1 MKKTIISLLLS
12 LSVTFSASAFDIRDI
27 FGGAG
32 AGDILSGIQST
43 IENAT
48 AEKSFTID
56 ELKGTWKYSS
66 PGVQF
71 DSQNSLEKL
80 GGAAAGATI
89 ENKLAPYYRKA
100 GITSMVLTVDN
111 AHNFTIK
118 IKNIT
123 LKGTIAKGTNN
134 KLIFNFQAFGKMN
147 LGKVNCMA
155 TKSGNMLNLCFDVR
169 RMVEI
174 LNKVSSVVKNS
185 SYASLVNLLSKYDGI
200 YVGAKMRR

>member
-1 MKKTIISLLLS
+1 MKNPIISLLLS

-66 PGVQF
+66 PGVLF

-89 ENKLAPYYRKA
+89 EN
-100 GITSMVLTVDN
+100 
-111 AHNFTIK
+111 
-118 IKNIT
+118 
-123 LKGTIAKGTNN
+123 
-134 KLIFNFQAFGKMN
+134 
-147 LGKVNCMA
+147 
-155 TKSGNMLNLCFDVR
+155 
-169 RMVEI
+169 
-174 LNKVSSVVKNS
+174 
-185 SYASLVNLLSKYDGI
+185 
-200 YVGAKMRR
+200 